1 MMGRASVLGLSVAR
15 GDRHQV
21 RAGRVAE
28 KTESDAR
35 GNAGDDLASGEMD
48 VSRARRALVSP
59 TCS

>member
-21 RAGRVAE
+21 RAGPVAE

-35 GNAGDDLASGEMD
+35 GKAGDDLASGEIG
-48 VSRARRALVSP
+48 VSRARRTLVSP